1 MNVTPAILPHSFEEV
16 QEKLSRV
23 EGLANRIQIDLCDG
37 VMGREKTW
45 LPEGNE
51 SLSVNFSYE
60 FDLMVEEWKLYAMR
74 AIEIGAKRIVAH
86 VDQFT
91 DEDMQALV
99 EIVSSRSVALGI
111 SVSND
116 KSVEVHADMI
126 RKAKSSYS
134 NIFAQVMGIEKI
146 GEQGQVFDE
155 SAVER
160 VRALKREFGD
170 MSIQVDGGMTSE
182 TAQKVANAG
191 AETAVVG
198 SYIFGDRD
206 PGEAIREISLIMP
219 TDAC

>member
-126 RKAKSSYS
+126 RKAKSAYPHV
-134 NIFAQVMGIEKI
+134 FAQVMGIAK
-146 GEQGQVFDE
+146 D
-155 SAVER
+155 R
-160 VRALKREFGD
+160 RAG
-170 MSIQVDGGMTSE
+170 
-182 TAQKVANAG
+182 
-191 AETAVVG
+191 
-198 SYIFGDRD
+198 
-206 PGEAIREISLIMP
+206 P
-219 TDAC
+219 TV